1 MKKNLKVISKF
12 KSPNRMWRRAMIPE
26 EILIVND
33 GSLLLKMIGGLL
45 EHKGY
50 HLSLT
55 DSPEE
60 ALVWLSTRNIVL
72 VVMKMNGRQTDRL
85 AVLHMVKELNGGA
98 RLIVV
103 GDQAHLPV
111 EIFEIDA
118 DDYVILPCRVA
129 EIWRRLA
136 RCLEEP
142 VSQPGAPREDSLLHP
157 VNQRVFHNLGL
168 MFHDMRGLLTSVNE
182 GMKLL
187 DRRMDG
193 RLDNEVEAI
202 FQKTYQKTRAL
213 MDVCEDFFGKF
224 NDGERTGII
233 CDRVDLREDVI
244 NPVVQEFGEELQKS
258 HITLENHLAMLPE
271 AQQSVRGDRVTL
283 KSIFRNLLNN
293 AITHGG
299 SGCTIS
305 LDIDE
310 GPGHFRLQ
318 VQNSGSSPSPGS
330 QQEMFT
336 TRKKERRSGQGMG
349 LGLHLGREVM
359 RSQGGDILYETCQQ
373 GSNFIMTFPRA

>member
-1 MKKNLKVISKF
+1 
-12 KSPNRMWRRAMIPE
+12 MIPE

-60 ALVWLSTRNIVL
+60 ALVRLSSRNIVL
-72 VVMKMNGRQTDRL
+72 VVMKLNGRDTDRL
-85 AVLHMVKELNGGA
+85 AVMHMVKELHGGA
-98 RLIVV
+98 KLIVV
-103 GDQAHLPV
+103 GDQAHLPA

-136 RCLEEP
+136 RCLEAP
-142 VSQPGAPREDSLLHP
+142 VTLPGVPREDGLIHP

-168 MFHDMRGLLTSVNE
+168 MFHDMRGLLTAVNE
-182 GMKLL
+182 GMKIL

-193 RLDNEVEAI
+193 RLGDEMEAV
-202 FQKTYQKTRAL
+202 FQKTFQKTRTL
-213 MDVCEDFFGKF
+213 LGFCEDFFGKF
-224 NDGERTGII
+224 QNDDRTRDAS
-233 CDRVDLREDVI
+233 DRVDLQEDVI
-244 NPVVQEFGEELQKS
+244 NPVVQEFGEELQNNN
-258 HITLENHLAMLPE
+258 ITLENRLALPPQ
-271 AQQSVRGDRVTL
+271 ARRSVRGDRVTL
-283 KSIFRNLLNN
+283 KSVFRNLLSN

-299 SGCTIS
+299 CGCIIS
-305 LDIDE
+305 LEVDE
-310 GPGHFRLQ
+310 SPAHFRLQ
-318 VQNSGSSPSPGS
+318 VHNSGSSISPGR
-330 QQEMFT
+330 QEEMSAGQKT
-336 TRKKERRSGQGMG
+336 ARPSGLGVG

-359 RSQGGDILYETCQQ
+359 RSQGGDISYETCKQ
-373 GSNFIMTFPRA
+373 GSNFILTMPRA

>member
-1 MKKNLKVISKF
+1 
-12 KSPNRMWRRAMIPE
+12 MIPE

-60 ALVWLSTRNIVL
+60 ALVRLSSRNIVL
-72 VVMKMNGRQTDRL
+72 VVMKLNGRQDDRL
-85 AVLHMVKELNGGA
+85 AVMHMVKELNGGA
-98 RLIVV
+98 KLIVV
-103 GDQAHLPV
+103 GDQARLPV

-142 VSQPGAPREDSLLHP
+142 ATLTGVPREDGLMHP
-157 VNQRVFHNLGL
+157 VNHRVFHNLGL
-168 MFHDMRGLLTSVNE
+168 MFHDLRGLLTSVNE
-182 GMKLL
+182 GMKIL

-193 RLDNEVEAI
+193 RFGEEMETI
-202 FQKTYQKTRAL
+202 FQKTYQKTRTL
-213 MDVCEDFFGKF
+213 MGVCEDFFGKF
-224 NDGERTGII
+224 EHGGRTEVI
-233 CDRVDLREDVI
+233 DDQVDLREDVI
-244 NPVVQEFGEELQKS
+244 NPVVQEFGEELQNNQ
-258 HITLENHLAMLPE
+258 ITLENHLAELPQ
-271 AQQSVRGDRVTL
+271 ARQSVRGDRVAL
-283 KSIFRNLLNN
+283 KSVFRNLLDN

-318 VQNSGSSPSPGS
+318 VHNSGASVSPGR
-330 QQEMFT
+330 QQDLFNAG
-336 TRKKERRSGQGMG
+336 KKGRYSNQGMG
-349 LGLHLGREVM
+349 LGLHLGRKLM
-359 RSQGGDILYETCQQ
+359 RSQGGDISYETCKQ

>member
-1 MKKNLKVISKF
+1 
-12 KSPNRMWRRAMIPE
+12 MIAE

-33 GSLLLKMIGGLL
+33 GSLLLKMMGGLL

-50 HLSLT
+50 HLGLT

-60 ALVWLSTRNIVL
+60 ALARLSSRNIIL
-72 VVMKMNGRQTDRL
+72 VVMKLNGRQTDRL
-85 AVLHMVKELNGGA
+85 AVMRMVKEINPGA
-98 RLIVV
+98 KLIVV
-103 GDQAHLPV
+103 GDQAHLPA
-111 EIFEIDA
+111 EIFEIEA

-136 RCLEEP
+136 LCLEAP
-142 VSQPGAPREDSLLHP
+142 VAVPAIAEEDGLMHP

-193 RLDNEVEAI
+193 RFDDEVQAI
-202 FQKTYQKTRAL
+202 FQKTYQKTRTL
-213 MDVCEDFFGKF
+213 MGVCEDFFGKF
-224 NDGERTGII
+224 QNGDRTQAAS
-233 CDRVDLREDVI
+233 DLVDLREDVI
-244 NPVVQEFGEELQKS
+244 DPVVQEFGEELQKS
-258 HITLENHLAMLPE
+258 QITLENHVSLLPK
-271 AQQSVRGDRVTL
+271 AKQSVRGDRVAL
-283 KSIFRNLLNN
+283 KSVFRNLLNN

-299 SGCTIS
+299 CGCTIS
-305 LDIDE
+305 LEVDE

-318 VQNSGSSPSPGS
+318 VQNSGSSISPGR
-330 QQEMFT
+330 QQEMFAG
-336 TRKKERRSGQGMG
+336 KKKDRRRGQGVG

-359 RSQGGDILYETCQQ
+359 RSQGGDISYETCQQ
-373 GSNFIMTFPRA
+373 GSNFIMTLPRA

>member
-1 MKKNLKVISKF
+1 
-12 KSPNRMWRRAMIPE
+12 MIPN
-26 EILIVND
+26 EIIIVND

-60 ALVWLSTRNIVL
+60 ALMWLSLRNIAL
-72 VVMKMNGRQTDRL
+72 VIIKLNGRQNDRL
-85 AVLHMVKELNGGA
+85 AILHTVKELHAGTK
-98 RLIVV
+98 LIVV

-142 VSQPGAPREDSLLHP
+142 VTLPGVLQEDGFMHP
-157 VNQRVFHNLGL
+157 VNQRVVHNLGL

-182 GMKLL
+182 GMRLL
-187 DRRMDG
+187 DRRMAGRSDG
-193 RLDNEVEAI
+193 EVKAI

-213 MDVCEDFFGKF
+213 MGLCEDFFGKF
-224 NDGERTGII
+224 ANGERAEVSS
-233 CDRVDLREDVI
+233 DQVDLQEEVI
-244 NPVVQEFGEELQKS
+244 NPVVQEFGEELQNN
-258 HITLENHLAMLPE
+258 HITLENHLALLPKTK
-271 AQQSVRGDRVTL
+271 QSVRGDRVTL
-283 KSIFRNLLNN
+283 KSVFRNLLNN

-318 VQNSGSSPSPGS
+318 VHNSGSPISPGC

-336 TRKKERRSGQGMG
+336 ARKREMRSCKGMG

-359 RSQGGDILYETCQQ
+359 RSQGGDISYETCQK

>member
-1 MKKNLKVISKF
+1 
-12 KSPNRMWRRAMIPE
+12 MIPE

-60 ALVWLSTRNIVL
+60 ALVRLSSRNIVL
-72 VVMKMNGRQTDRL
+72 VVIKLTGRQTDRL
-85 AVLHMVKELNGGA
+85 AVMHMVKELNGGTK
-98 RLIVV
+98 LIVV

-142 VSQPGAPREDSLLHP
+142 ATLPGVPREDGLMHP
-157 VNQRVFHNLGL
+157 VNQRVVHSLGL
-168 MFHDMRGLLTSVNE
+168 IFHDMRGLLTSVNE
-182 GMKLL
+182 GMRLL
-187 DRRMDG
+187 DGRMSG
-193 RLDNEVEAI
+193 RFGGEVEVI

-213 MDVCEDFFGKF
+213 MGVCEDFFGKF
-224 NDGERTGII
+224 ASDKRTEVFS
-233 CDRVDLREDVI
+233 DQVDLQEDVI
-244 NPVVQEFGEELQKS
+244 NPVVQEFGEELQNN
-258 HITLENHLAMLPE
+258 HITLENHLAVLPE
-271 AQQSVRGDRVTL
+271 ARQSVRGDRVAL
-283 KSIFRNLLNN
+283 KSVFRNLLNN

-318 VQNSGSSPSPGS
+318 VQNSGTAFSQGL
-330 QQEMFT
+330 QQEMLT
-336 TRKKERRSGQGMG
+336 ARKKEPRSSQGMG

-359 RSQGGDILYETCQQ
+359 RSQGGDISYETCQK

>member
-1 MKKNLKVISKF
+1 
-12 KSPNRMWRRAMIPE
+12 MIPE

-60 ALVWLSTRNIVL
+60 ALVRLSSRNIVL
-72 VVMKMNGRQTDRL
+72 VVMKLNGRQPDRL
-85 AVLHMVKELNGGA
+85 AVLHMVKELNGGTK
-98 RLIVV
+98 LIVV
-103 GDQAHLPV
+103 GDQDRLPA

-136 RCLEEP
+136 RCLEAP
-142 VSQPGAPREDSLLHP
+142 VTLPGVPREDGLIHP

-182 GMKLL
+182 GMKIL

-193 RLDNEVEAI
+193 RLGDETEAV
-202 FQKTYQKTRAL
+202 FQKTYQKTRTL
-213 MDVCEDFFGKF
+213 LDVCEDFFGKF
-224 NDGERTGII
+224 QNCDRTRDVS
-233 CDRVDLREDVI
+233 DRVDLQEDVI
-244 NPVVQEFGEELQKS
+244 YPVVQEFGEELQNN
-258 HITLENHLAMLPE
+258 HITLENRLSLPPQ
-271 AQQSVRGDRVTL
+271 ARQSVRGDRVTL
-283 KSIFRNLLNN
+283 KSVFRNLLSN

-299 SGCTIS
+299 CGCTIS
-305 LDIDE
+305 IELDE
-310 GPGHFRLQ
+310 SPGHFRLQ
-318 VQNSGSSPSPGS
+318 VHNSASTVSSDR
-330 QQEMFT
+330 QQEMFAG
-336 TRKKERRSGQGMG
+336 KKTARHSGIGMG

-359 RSQGGDILYETCQQ
+359 RSQGGDISYETCKQ
-373 GSNFIMTFPRA
+373 GSNFIMTMPRA

>member
-1 MKKNLKVISKF
+1 
-12 KSPNRMWRRAMIPE
+12 MIPE

-60 ALVWLSTRNIVL
+60 ALARLSSRNIVL
-72 VVMKMNGRQTDRL
+72 VVMKLNGRQADRL
-85 AVLHMVKELNGGA
+85 AVMHMVKELDGGTK
-98 RLIVV
+98 LIIV
-103 GDQAHLPV
+103 GEQAQLPV
-111 EIFEIDA
+111 EIFEIEA
-118 DDYVILPCRVA
+118 DDYVMLPCRIA
-129 EIWRRLA
+129 EIWRRLT

-142 VSQPGAPREDSLLHP
+142 VTLPGVTREDVLMHP
-157 VNQRVFHNLGL
+157 VNRRVFHNLGL

-187 DRRMDG
+187 NRRMDG
-193 RLDNEVEAI
+193 RFDEEVETI
-202 FQKTYQKTRAL
+202 FQKTYQKTRTL
-213 MDVCEDFFGKF
+213 MGFCEDFFGKF
-224 NDGERTGII
+224 QQDEHAEVIS
-233 CDRVDLREDVI
+233 DRVDLREDVI
-244 NPVVQEFGEELQKS
+244 DPVVQEFGEELQKGN
-258 HITLENHLAMLPE
+258 ITLENHLAVLP
-271 AQQSVRGDRVTL
+271 QDKQSVRGDRVAL
-283 KSIFRNLLNN
+283 KSVFRNLLNN

-299 SGCTIS
+299 SGCTIR

-310 GPGHFRLQ
+310 GPGHFLLQ
-318 VQNSGSSPSPGS
+318 VHNSGTPISPGR

-336 TRKKERRSGQGMG
+336 AKKKAQRSAQRMG

-359 RSQGGDILYETCQQ
+359 RSQGGDISYETCKQ
-373 GSNFIMTFPRA
+373 GSNFIMTLPRA

>member
-1 MKKNLKVISKF
+1 
-12 KSPNRMWRRAMIPE
+12 MIPE

-60 ALVWLSTRNIVL
+60 ALARLSSRNIVL
-72 VVMKMNGRQTDRL
+72 VVMKLNGRQADRL
-85 AVLHMVKELNGGA
+85 AVLHMVKELSGGTK
-98 RLIVV
+98 LVVV

-118 DDYVILPCRVA
+118 DDYIILPCRVA

-142 VSQPGAPREDSLLHP
+142 ATLPGANREDGLMHP

-168 MFHDMRGLLTSVNE
+168 MLHDMRGLLTSVNE

-193 RLDNEVEAI
+193 RFDTEMETI
-202 FQKTYQKTRAL
+202 FQKTYQKTRTL
-213 MDVCEDFFGKF
+213 MGVCEDFFGKF
-224 NDGERTGII
+224 ASVERTGAVG
-233 CDRVDLREDVI
+233 DQVDLREDVI
-244 NPVVQEFGEELQKS
+244 NPVVQEFGEELQNND
-258 HITLENHLAMLPE
+258 ITLENHLAVLPE
-271 AQQSVRGDRVTL
+271 ARQSVRGDRVAL
-283 KSIFRNLLNN
+283 KSVFRNLLNN

-305 LDIDE
+305 LDIAE

-318 VQNSGSSPSPGS
+318 VQNSGA
-330 QQEMFT
+330 FT
-336 TRKKERRSGQGMG
+336 ARKKERHDCQGPG

-359 RSQGGDILYETCQQ
+359 RSQGGDISYETCQK
-373 GSNFIMTFPRA
+373 GSNFIMTLPRA

>member
-1 MKKNLKVISKF
+1 MV
-12 KSPNRMWRRAMIPE
+12 PE

-50 HLSLT
+50 NLSLT

-60 ALVWLSTRNIVL
+60 ALARLSSRNIVL
-72 VVMKMNGRQTDRL
+72 VVIKLNGRQPDRL
-85 AVLHMVKELNGGA
+85 AMMHMVKEINGGA
-98 RLIVV
+98 RLIIV

-142 VSQPGAPREDSLLHP
+142 VTLPGAPREDGLMHP

-168 MFHDMRGLLTSVNE
+168 MFHDMRGLLASVNE

-187 DRRMDG
+187 DRRLDG
-193 RLDNEVEAI
+193 RFDDELEAI
-202 FQKTYQKTRAL
+202 FQKTYQKTRTL
-213 MDVCEDFFGKF
+213 LGVCEDFFGKF
-224 NDGERTGII
+224 QNGERTEVVS
-233 CDRVDLREDVI
+233 DRVDLQEDVI
-244 NPVVQEFGEELQKS
+244 SPVVQEFGEELQKS
-258 HITLENHLAMLPE
+258 HITIENHLAALPKAE
-271 AQQSVRGDRVTL
+271 QSVRGDRVTL
-283 KSIFRNLLNN
+283 KSVFRNLLNN

-299 SGCTIS
+299 FGCTIS
-305 LDIDE
+305 LDIAE

-318 VQNSGSSPSPGS
+318 VHNSGTPIPPGH

-336 TRKKERRSGQGMG
+336 TRKKERHTGQGMG

-359 RSQGGDILYETCQQ
+359 RSQGGDISYEMCQQ
-373 GSNFIMTFPRA
+373 GSNFIMTFPRG

>member
-1 MKKNLKVISKF
+1 
-12 KSPNRMWRRAMIPE
+12 MIPE

-60 ALVWLSTRNIVL
+60 ALVHLSSRNIVL
-72 VVMKMNGRQTDRL
+72 VVIKLNGRQTDRL
-85 AVLHMVKELNGGA
+85 AVMHMVKELNGGTK
-98 RLIVV
+98 LIVV
-103 GDQAHLPV
+103 GDQARLPV
-111 EIFEIDA
+111 EIFELEA

-142 VSQPGAPREDSLLHP
+142 ATLPGVAQEDGLMHP

-168 MFHDMRGLLTSVNE
+168 MFHDLRGLLTSVNE
-182 GMKLL
+182 GMKLI

-193 RLDNEVEAI
+193 RGDDEMEDI
-202 FQKTYQKTRAL
+202 FQKTYQKTRTL
-213 MDVCEDFFGKF
+213 MGVCEDFFGKF
-224 NDGERTGII
+224 ESGDRTEVIS
-233 CDRVDLREDVI
+233 DLVDLREDVVD
-244 NPVVQEFGEELQKS
+244 PVVQEFGEELQKS
-258 HITLENHLAMLPE
+258 HITLENHLSLLPK

-283 KSIFRNLLNN
+283 KSVFRNLLNN

-305 LDIDE
+305 LDIAE
-310 GPGHFRLQ
+310 APGHFRLQ
-318 VQNSGSSPSPGS
+318 VHNSGSAVSPGR
-330 QQEMFT
+330 QQEMFNA
-336 TRKKERRSGQGMG
+336 RKKERCHRQGMG
-349 LGLHLGREVM
+349 LGLHLGRELM
-359 RSQGGDILYETCQQ
+359 RSQGGDISYETCQQ
-373 GSNFIMTFPRA
+373 GSNFIMTLPRA

>member
-1 MKKNLKVISKF
+1 MV
-12 KSPNRMWRRAMIPE
+12 PE

-72 VVMKMNGRQTDRL
+72 VIIKLNGRQTDRL
-85 AVLHMVKELNGGA
+85 AVMHTVKELNGA
-98 RLIVV
+98 TKLIVV

-111 EIFEIDA
+111 EIFEIGA

-142 VSQPGAPREDSLLHP
+142 VALPGVPSEDGLLHP
-157 VNQRVFHNLGL
+157 VNQRVVHNLGL

-193 RLDNEVEAI
+193 QIDGEVEAI

-213 MDVCEDFFGKF
+213 MGVCEDFFGKF
-224 NDGERTGII
+224 ANRESTEVIGEQ
-233 CDRVDLREDVI
+233 VDLRDDVI
-244 NPVVQEFGEELQKS
+244 NPVVQEFGEELQNN
-258 HITLENHLAMLPE
+258 HITLENHLAMLPK
-271 AQQSVRGDRVTL
+271 ARQSVRGDRVAL
-283 KSIFRNLLNN
+283 KSVFRNLLNN

-318 VQNSGSSPSPGS
+318 VHNSGSPISPGC
-330 QQEMFT
+330 QYDMLAA
-336 TRKKERRSGQGMG
+336 RKKEPRGSQGMG

-359 RSQGGDILYETCQQ
+359 RSQGGDISFERCPK

>member
-1 MKKNLKVISKF
+1 
-12 KSPNRMWRRAMIPE
+12 MIPE

-45 EHKGY
+45 ENKGY

-60 ALVWLSTRNIVL
+60 ALVCLSTRNIVL
-72 VVMKMNGRQTDRL
+72 VVIKMNGRQTDRL
-85 AVLHMVKELNGGA
+85 AMMHMVKELNVDA
-98 RLIVV
+98 KLIVV

-142 VSQPGAPREDSLLHP
+142 VSLPGAPREDGLLHP

-168 MFHDMRGLLTSVNE
+168 MFHDMRSLLTSVNE

-187 DRRMDG
+187 DHRMDG
-193 RLDNEVEAI
+193 RFDDEVETI
-202 FQKTYQKTRAL
+202 FQKTYQKTQAL

-224 NDGERTGII
+224 APGEHTEVI
-233 CDRVDLREDVI
+233 CDQVDLREDVI

-271 AQQSVRGDRVTL
+271 AEQSVRGDRVTL

-318 VQNSGSSPSPGS
+318 VQNSGSPLSPGR

-336 TRKKERRSGQGMG
+336 AGKKERRRGQGMG

>member
-1 MKKNLKVISKF
+1 
-12 KSPNRMWRRAMIPE
+12 MIPE

-33 GSLLLKMIGGLL
+33 GSLLLKLMGGLL

-60 ALVWLSTRNIVL
+60 ALVRLSSRNIVL
-72 VVMKMNGRQTDRL
+72 VVMKLNGRQNDRL
-85 AVLHMVKELNGGA
+85 AVMHMVKELNGGTK
-98 RLIVV
+98 LIVL

-111 EIFEIDA
+111 EIFEIEA

-142 VSQPGAPREDSLLHP
+142 VTVPGIPQSDGLMHP

-168 MFHDMRGLLTSVNE
+168 MFHDMRGLLSSVNE

-193 RLDNEVEAI
+193 QLGDEVETI
-202 FQKTYQKTRAL
+202 FQKTFQKTRTL
-213 MDVCEDFFGKF
+213 LGVCEDFFGKF
-224 NDGERTGII
+224 QNGDHTQVIS
-233 CDRVDLREDVI
+233 DRVDLREDVI
-244 NPVVQEFGEELQKS
+244 DPVVQEFGEELQNNQ
-258 HITLENHLAMLPE
+258 ITLENHVSLLPK
-271 AQQSVRGDRVTL
+271 AKQSVRGDRVTL
-283 KSIFRNLLNN
+283 KSVFRNLLNN

-299 SGCTIS
+299 CGCTIR

-318 VQNSGSSPSPGS
+318 VHNSGSPISPGC
-330 QQEMFT
+330 QQEMFAT
-336 TRKKERRSGQGMG
+336 KKKVRCRGQGVG
-349 LGLHLGREVM
+349 LGLHLGREVL
-359 RSQGGDILYETCQQ
+359 RSQGGDISYETCQK

>member
-1 MKKNLKVISKF
+1 
-12 KSPNRMWRRAMIPE
+12 MIPE

-50 HLSLT
+50 HLSIT

-60 ALVWLSTRNIVL
+60 ALMWLSTRNIVL

-85 AVLHMVKELNGGA
+85 AMMHMVKELNGGTK
-98 RLIVV
+98 LIVM
-103 GDQAHLPV
+103 GDQARLPV
-111 EIFEIDA
+111 EIFEIEA

-142 VSQPGAPREDSLLHP
+142 VTLPGVPREDGLLHP

-168 MFHDMRGLLTSVNE
+168 MFHDIQGLLTSVNE

-187 DRRMDG
+187 DRRMNG
-193 RLDNEVEAI
+193 RFDDEVEAI

-213 MDVCEDFFGKF
+213 LGICEDFFGKF
-224 NDGERTGII
+224 AHDEGAEVIG
-233 CDRVDLREDVI
+233 DQVDLQEDVI
-244 NPVVQEFGEELQKS
+244 NPVVQEFGEELQNS
-258 HITLENHLAMLPE
+258 HITLENHLTMLPPDK
-271 AQQSVRGDRVTL
+271 QNVRGDRVTL
-283 KSIFRNLLNN
+283 KSVFRNLLNN

-318 VQNSGSSPSPGS
+318 VHNSGTPISPGR
-330 QQEMFT
+330 QEELFT
-336 TRKKERRSGQGMG
+336 ARKKERRSSKGMG

-359 RSQGGDILYETCQQ
+359 RSQGGDISYETCQQ

>member
-1 MKKNLKVISKF
+1 MV
-12 KSPNRMWRRAMIPE
+12 PE

-60 ALVWLSTRNIVL
+60 ALERLSSRNIVL
-72 VVMKMNGRQTDRL
+72 VVMKLNGRQDDRL
-85 AVLHMVKELNGGA
+85 AMLHMVKEINGDTK
-98 RLIVV
+98 LVVV

-136 RCLEEP
+136 RCLEESATVP
-142 VSQPGAPREDSLLHP
+142 EVSQEDGLMHP
-157 VNQRVFHNLGL
+157 ANQRVFHNLGL

-187 DRRMDG
+187 DRKMDG
-193 RLDNEVEAI
+193 RCDDEMETI
-202 FQKTYQKTRAL
+202 FQKTFQKTRTL
-213 MDVCEDFFGKF
+213 MGVCDDFFAKF
-224 NDGERTGII
+224 QDNERTHAIN
-233 CDRVDLREDVI
+233 DQVDLREDVI

-258 HITLENHLAMLPE
+258 HITLENHLSSLPK
-271 AQQSVRGDRVTL
+271 ARQSVRGDRVTL

-299 SGCTIS
+299 FGCTIS
-305 LDIDE
+305 LEVDE

-318 VQNSGSSPSPGS
+318 VHNSGSPVSPGR

-336 TRKKERRSGQGMG
+336 ARKKERRCGQGLG
-349 LGLHLGREVM
+349 LGLHFGREVM
-359 RSQGGDILYETCQQ
+359 RSQGGDISYERCQQ
-373 GSNFIMTFPRA
+373 GSNFIMTLPRA

>member
-1 MKKNLKVISKF
+1 
-12 KSPNRMWRRAMIPE
+12 MIQE

-50 HLSLT
+50 NLSIT
-55 DSPEE
+55 DSPED
-60 ALVWLSTRNIVL
+60 ALVWLSSRNIVL

-85 AVLHMVKELNGGA
+85 AVMHMVKELNGGA
-98 RLIVV
+98 KLVVV
-103 GDQAHLPV
+103 GEQAQLPV
-111 EIFEIDA
+111 EIYEIDA

-136 RCLEEP
+136 RCLEQP
-142 VSQPGAPREDSLLHP
+142 VSPQVVPREEGDLHP
-157 VNQRVFHNLGL
+157 VNQRVFHKLGL
-168 MFHDMRGLLTSVNE
+168 MFHDIRDLLASVNE

-187 DRRMDG
+187 DRRING
-193 RLDNEVEAI
+193 RFDDEVEDI
-202 FQKTYQKTRAL
+202 FNKTYQKTQAL
-213 MDVCEDFFGKF
+213 MGVCEDFLGRFA
-224 NDGERTGII
+224 NAERTEVV
-233 CDRVDLREDVI
+233 CDRVDLLEDVI
-244 NPVVQEFGEELQKS
+244 NPVVQEFGEELQKNK
-258 HITLENHLAMLPE
+258 ITLENHLSVPE
-271 AQQSVRGDRVTL
+271 TKQRVRGDRVTL
-283 KSIFRNLLNN
+283 KSVFRNFLNN
-293 AITHGG
+293 AITYGG

-318 VQNSGSSPSPGS
+318 VQNSGAPIAPGR

-336 TRKKERRSGQGMG
+336 ARKKERRGGHEMG

-359 RSQGGDILYETCQQ
+359 RSQGGDISYETCQQ
-373 GSNFIMTFPRA
+373 GSNFIMTLPRA